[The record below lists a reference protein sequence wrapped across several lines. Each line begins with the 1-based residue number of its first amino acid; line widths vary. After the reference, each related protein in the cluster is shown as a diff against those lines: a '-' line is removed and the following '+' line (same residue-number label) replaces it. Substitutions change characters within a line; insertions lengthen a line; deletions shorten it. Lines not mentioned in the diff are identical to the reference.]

1 MRDPSNHQANTN
13 VNDINTSFCGDE
25 KMKMRSIKPQT
36 LSFASILFTAVFCC
50 VASEKNLEDAKS
62 SEVSHK
68 SDAAV
73 GIEVKRVKDAKTV
86 EALRNA
92 YAGWQKKTI
101 PTQ

>member
-1 MRDPSNHQANTN
+1 
-13 VNDINTSFCGDE
+13 
-25 KMKMRSIKPQT
+25 
-36 LSFASILFTAVFCC
+36 